1 MVAGDSLCGCVALE
15 FQKHPS
21 NSQCRTSSLLV
32 IDLNIRMPNH
42 DNTHVETYMN
52 CCDRISMFDRPVHTT
67 TYDEFYDQHTLTH
80 QYDNN
85 VFFVAKIFFFALID
99 KSLKDIHYTIMQK
112 QQQEQEND
120 NT

>member
-1 MVAGDSLCGCVALE
+1 
-15 FQKHPS
+15 
-21 NSQCRTSSLLV
+21 
-32 IDLNIRMPNH
+32 MPNH

-85 VFFVAKIFFFALID
+85 FFCCKDLFFALID